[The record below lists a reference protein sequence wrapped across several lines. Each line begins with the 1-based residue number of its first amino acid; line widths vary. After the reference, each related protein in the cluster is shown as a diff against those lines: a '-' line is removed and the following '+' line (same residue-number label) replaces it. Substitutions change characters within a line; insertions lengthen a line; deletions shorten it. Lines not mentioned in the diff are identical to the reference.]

1 MIRASDESGRSIMK
15 PLMTVA
21 IALFGF
27 ASAGVA
33 AADDAGTV
41 KVYTEQCAM
50 CHGADGKGHSV
61 MGKKLAVKDWGDGK
75 TLNPISDADL
85 EKMIRVGKGA
95 MPGFTS
101 LSDGQVKAMADYVRA
116 FQK

>member
-1 MIRASDESGRSIMK
+1 MK
-15 PLMTVA
+15 LLMAVA
-21 IALFGF
+21 IVLFGF

-75 TLNPISDADL
+75 T
-85 EKMIRVGKGA
+85 
-95 MPGFTS
+95 
-101 LSDGQVKAMADYVRA
+101 RA
-116 FQK
+116 RCPPSRA

>member
-1 MIRASDESGRSIMK
+1 MK
-15 PLMTVA
+15 LRMTVA
-21 IALFGF
+21 IVLFGF

-85 EKMIRVGKGA
+85 EKTIRVGKGA
-95 MPGFTS
+95 MPAFTS
-101 LSDGQVKAMADYVRA
+101 LSDGQVKAMADYVRG